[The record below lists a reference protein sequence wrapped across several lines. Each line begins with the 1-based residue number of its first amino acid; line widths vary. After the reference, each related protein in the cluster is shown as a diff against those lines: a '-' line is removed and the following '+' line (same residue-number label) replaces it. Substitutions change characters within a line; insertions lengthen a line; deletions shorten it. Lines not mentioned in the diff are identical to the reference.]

1 MMIITVILSS
11 NQEHGFSEGNSQ
23 VFLVFLS
30 IFLNFSIYS
39 PVYNPSSIKD
49 NWDHSWVAVVVV
61 IIITFYYYLL
71 LLLLLLS
78 FLSLLLLL
86 LSLGVQSL
94 LHSGIDVGDNIKKY
108 WVPNIFN
115 ASL

>member
-1 MMIITVILSS
+1 MITMMIITVILSS

-49 NWDHSWVAVVVV
+49 NRDHSWVAVVVV

-71 LLLLLLS
+71 LLLLLLL
-78 FLSLLLLL
+78 FLSLSLSSSLLLLL
-86 LSLGVQSL
+86 LLLLLGVQ
-94 LHSGIDVGDNIKKY
+94 
-108 WVPNIFN
+108 
-115 ASL
+115 

>member
-1 MMIITVILSS
+1 MITMMIITVILSS

-49 NWDHSWVAVVVV
+49 NQDHSWVAVVVV
-61 IIITFYYYLL
+61 IIITLYYYLL

-86 LSLGVQSL
+86 LLLLGVQSL

-108 WVPNIFN
+108 
-115 ASL
+115 